1 MLDIFPQQKKR
12 QMAES
17 TESQTSRSVTLLPA
31 TKVGALGRV
40 WRLILPLILLGTGWV
55 AFDYWMEP
63 EVREKR
69 QRDLPQLPK
78 TRVIELTVV
87 DFEPQIETSGVVRAH
102 NQINLTSQVS
112 GRIVATHPQF
122 EDGAYF
128 EEGTVLVELDK
139 ADFKTAVASA
149 KSQQA
154 QALALLAQEQTRA
167 KQARLDWEDLGYE
180 EEPSDLVLRV
190 PQLRE
195 AEARAEAAAAQLEQA
210 ERGLDRCQIRAPFDG
225 RIRQRLAGVSQ
236 TIGSGTSLASIFAV
250 DYAEVRLPI
259 EARHMRF
266 LELPEE
272 ASDRPLKIILRDAL
286 DESNKIER
294 EAWIVRTEGALNEES
309 LDLFAIARIDDPFGR
324 QSGKAPLRI
333 GQPVSAKI
341 PGRPFERVVAIPRKA
356 VRQLSRIT
364 VVERESHMINQRTVT
379 PLWENETHL
388 IVRDESLVDGTL
400 LATAYLVYTPDGTP
414 VEILPDPSPEGAPS
428 AATAGNDEK
437 TD

>member
-1 MLDIFPQQKKR
+1 
-12 QMAES
+12 MAES
-17 TESQTSRSVTLLPA
+17 TESQTSPSVTLPPA
-31 TKVGALGRV
+31 TKAGGLARV
-40 WRLILPLILLGTGWV
+40 WRLILPLMFLGTGWV
-55 AFDYWMEP
+55 AFDHWMQP

-69 QRDLPQLPK
+69 QRGLPQLPK
-78 TRVIELTVV
+78 TRVIELNVV
-87 DFEPQIETSGVVRAH
+87 DFEPQIETSGVIRAH
-102 NQINLTSQVS
+102 NQITLTSQVS

-154 QALALLAQEQTRA
+154 QALAILAQEQTRA

-195 AEARAEAAAAQLEQA
+195 AEARVEAAAAQLEQA
-210 ERGLDRCQIRAPFDG
+210 ERGLERCQIRAPFDG
-225 RIRQRLAGVSQ
+225 RMRQRMVGVSQ

-272 ASDRPLKIILRDAL
+272 ASDSPVKIILRDAL
-286 DESNKIER
+286 DESNKVER
-294 EAWIVRTEGALNEES
+294 EAWIVRTEGALNEQS

-324 QSGKAPLRI
+324 ESGKAPLRI
-333 GQPVSAKI
+333 GQPVSAKV
-341 PGRPFERVVAIPRKA
+341 PGRPFEKVVVIPRKA

-364 VVERESHMINQRTVT
+364 VVDRDSHIITKRMVT
-379 PLWENETHL
+379 PLWENDTDL
-388 IVRDESLVDGTL
+388 IVSDEFLIDGTL

-414 VEILPDPSPEGAPS
+414 VEILPDPSPEGEPPVAS
-428 AATAGNDEK
+428 NGNDDK

>member
-1 MLDIFPQQKKR
+1 
-12 QMAES
+12 MAES
-17 TESQTSRSVTLLPA
+17 TESQTSPSRTLLSA
-31 TKVGALGRV
+31 TKGSILVKV
-40 WRLILPLILLGTGWV
+40 WRLILPLILLGTGWF
-55 AFDYWMEP
+55 AFNHWMQP

-69 QRDLPQLPK
+69 QRGLPQLPK

-87 DFEPQIETSGVVRAH
+87 DFEPQIETSGVIRAH
-102 NQINLTSQVS
+102 NQITLTSQVS

-128 EEGTVLVELDK
+128 EEGTILVELDK

-154 QALALLAQEQTRA
+154 QALAILAQEQTRA

-195 AEARAEAAAAQLEQA
+195 AEARVEAAAAQLEQA
-210 ERGLDRCQIRAPFDG
+210 ERGLERCQIRAPFDG
-225 RIRQRLAGVSQ
+225 RMRQRMVGVSQ

-272 ASDRPLKIILRDAL
+272 ASDSPVKIILRDAL
-286 DESNKIER
+286 DESNKVER
-294 EAWIVRTEGALNEES
+294 EAWIVRTEGALNEQS

-324 QSGKAPLRI
+324 ESGKAPLRI
-333 GQPVSAKI
+333 GQPVSAKV
-341 PGRPFERVVAIPRKA
+341 PGRPFEKVVVIPRKA

-364 VVERESHMINQRTVT
+364 VVDRDSHIITKRMVT
-379 PLWENETHL
+379 PLWENDTDL
-388 IVRDESLVDGTL
+388 IVSDEFLVDGTL

-414 VEILPDPSPEGAPS
+414 VEILPDPSPEGEPPV
-428 AATAGNDEK
+428 ATNGNDDK

>member
-1 MLDIFPQQKKR
+1 
-12 QMAES
+12 MAES
-17 TESQTSRSVTLLPA
+17 TESQTSPSVTLPPA
-31 TKVGALGRV
+31 TKAGGLARV
-40 WRLILPLILLGTGWV
+40 WRLILPLMFLGTGWV
-55 AFDYWMEP
+55 AFDHWMKP

-69 QRDLPQLPK
+69 QRGLPQLPK
-78 TRVIELTVV
+78 TRVIELNVV
-87 DFEPQIETSGVVRAH
+87 DFEPQIETSGVIRAH
-102 NQINLTSQVS
+102 NQITLTSQVS

-154 QALALLAQEQTRA
+154 QALAILAQEQTRA

-195 AEARAEAAAAQLEQA
+195 AEARVEAAAAQLEQA
-210 ERGLDRCQIRAPFDG
+210 ERGLERCQIRAPFDG
-225 RIRQRLAGVSQ
+225 RMRQRMVGVSQ
-236 TIGSGTSLASIFAV
+236 TISSGTSLASIFAV

-272 ASDRPLKIILRDAL
+272 ASDSPVKIILRDAL
-286 DESNKIER
+286 DESNKVER
-294 EAWIVRTEGALNEES
+294 EAWIVRTEGALNEQS

-324 QSGKAPLRI
+324 ESGKAPLRI
-333 GQPVSAKI
+333 GQPVSAKV
-341 PGRPFERVVAIPRKA
+341 PGRPLEKVVVIPRKA

-364 VVERESHMINQRTVT
+364 VVDRDSHIITKRMVT
-379 PLWENETHL
+379 PLWENDTDL
-388 IVRDESLVDGTL
+388 IVSDEFLVDGTL

-414 VEILPDPSPEGAPS
+414 VEILPDPSPEGEPPVAS
-428 AATAGNDEK
+428 NGNDDK

>member
-1 MLDIFPQQKKR
+1 
-12 QMAES
+12 MAES
-17 TESQTSRSVTLLPA
+17 TESQTSPSVTLPPA
-31 TKVGALGRV
+31 TKAGGLARV
-40 WRLILPLILLGTGWV
+40 WRLILPLMFLGTGWF
-55 AFDYWMEP
+55 AFDHWMQP

-69 QRDLPQLPK
+69 QRGLPQLPK
-78 TRVIELTVV
+78 TRVIELNVV
-87 DFEPQIETSGVVRAH
+87 DFEPQIETSGVIRAH
-102 NQINLTSQVS
+102 NQITLTSQVS

-154 QALALLAQEQTRA
+154 QALAILAQEQTRA

-195 AEARAEAAAAQLEQA
+195 AEARVEAAAAQLEQA
-210 ERGLDRCQIRAPFDG
+210 ERGLERCQIRAPFDG
-225 RIRQRLAGVSQ
+225 RMRQRMVGVSQ
-236 TIGSGTSLASIFAV
+236 TISSGTSLASIFAV

-272 ASDRPLKIILRDAL
+272 ASDSPVKIILRDAL
-286 DESNKIER
+286 DESNKVER
-294 EAWIVRTEGALNEES
+294 EAWIVRTEGALNEQS

-324 QSGKAPLRI
+324 ESGKAPLRI
-333 GQPVSAKI
+333 GQPVSAKV
-341 PGRPFERVVAIPRKA
+341 PGRPLEKVVVIPRKA

-364 VVERESHMINQRTVT
+364 VVDRDSHIITKRMVT
-379 PLWENETHL
+379 PLWENDTDL
-388 IVRDESLVDGTL
+388 VVSDEFLVDGTL

-414 VEILPDPSPEGAPS
+414 VEILPDPSPEGEPPVAS
-428 AATAGNDEK
+428 NGNDDK

>member
-1 MLDIFPQQKKR
+1 
-12 QMAES
+12 MAES
-17 TESQTSRSVTLLPA
+17 TESQTSPSVTLPPA
-31 TKVGALGRV
+31 TKAGGLARV
-40 WRLILPLILLGTGWV
+40 WRLILPLMFLGTGWV
-55 AFDYWMEP
+55 AFDHWMQP

-69 QRDLPQLPK
+69 QRGLPQLPK
-78 TRVIELTVV
+78 TRVIELNVV
-87 DFEPQIETSGVVRAH
+87 DFEPQIETSGVIRAH
-102 NQINLTSQVS
+102 NQITLTSQVS

-154 QALALLAQEQTRA
+154 QALAILAQEQTRA

-195 AEARAEAAAAQLEQA
+195 AEARVEAAAAQLEQA
-210 ERGLDRCQIRAPFDG
+210 ERGLERCQIRAPFDG
-225 RIRQRLAGVSQ
+225 RMRQRMVGVSQ
-236 TIGSGTSLASIFAV
+236 TIGSGTSLAAIFAV

-272 ASDRPLKIILRDAL
+272 ASDSPVKIILRDAL
-286 DESNKIER
+286 DESNKVER
-294 EAWIVRTEGALNEES
+294 EAWIVRTEGALNEQS

-324 QSGKAPLRI
+324 ESGKAPLRI
-333 GQPVSAKI
+333 GQPVSAKV
-341 PGRPFERVVAIPRKA
+341 PGRPFEKVVVIPRKA

-364 VVERESHMINQRTVT
+364 VVDRDSHIITKRMVT
-379 PLWENETHL
+379 PLWENDTDL
-388 IVRDESLVDGTL
+388 IVSDEFLVDGTL

-414 VEILPDPSPEGAPS
+414 VEILPDPSPEGEPPVAS
-428 AATAGNDEK
+428 NGNDDK

>member
-1 MLDIFPQQKKR
+1 
-12 QMAES
+12 MAES

-55 AFDYWMEP
+55 AFDYWMQP

-225 RIRQRLAGVSQ
+225 RIRQRLVGVSQ

-259 EARHMRF
+259 AARHMRF

>member
-1 MLDIFPQQKKR
+1 VIL
-12 QMAES
+12 S
-17 TESQTSRSVTLLPA
+17 PA
-31 TKVGALGRV
+31 TKVAGYARV
-40 WRLILPLILLGTGWV
+40 WRLILPLIFLGAGWF
-55 AFDYWMEP
+55 AFDHWMQP

-78 TRVIELTVV
+78 TRVIELNVV

-102 NQINLTSQVS
+102 NQITLTSQVS

-149 KSQQA
+149 KSQEA
-154 QALALLAQEQTRA
+154 QALAILAQEQTRA

-195 AEARAEAAAAQLEQA
+195 AEARVEAAAAQLEQA
-210 ERGLDRCQIRAPFDG
+210 ERGLERCQIRAPFDG
-225 RIRQRLAGVSQ
+225 RMRQRMVGVSQ
-236 TIGSGTSLASIFAV
+236 TISSGTSLASIFAV

-259 EARHMRF
+259 EARHIRF

-272 ASDRPLKIILRDAL
+272 ASDSPVKIILRDAL

-294 EAWIVRTEGALNEES
+294 EAWIVRTEGALNEQS

-324 QSGKAPLRI
+324 ESGKAPLRI
-333 GQPVSAKI
+333 GQPVSAKV
-341 PGRPFERVVAIPRKA
+341 PGRPFEKVVVIPREA

-364 VVERESHMINQRTVT
+364 VVDRDSHMISKRMVT
-379 PLWENETHL
+379 PLWENETDL
-388 IVRDESLVDGTL
+388 IVSDESLVDGTL
-400 LATAYLVYTPDGTP
+400 LATAFLVYTPDGTP
-414 VEILPDPSPEGAPS
+414 VEILPDPSPEGETPV
-428 AATAGNDEK
+428 ATNGNDNK

>member
-1 MLDIFPQQKKR
+1 
-12 QMAES
+12 MAES
-17 TESQTSRSVTLLPA
+17 TESQTSPSVTLPPA
-31 TKVGALGRV
+31 TKAGGLARV
-40 WRLILPLILLGTGWV
+40 WRLILPLMFLGTGWV
-55 AFDYWMEP
+55 AFDHWMKP

-69 QRDLPQLPK
+69 QRGLPQLPK
-78 TRVIELTVV
+78 TRVIELNVV
-87 DFEPQIETSGVVRAH
+87 DFEPQIETSGVIRAH
-102 NQINLTSQVS
+102 NQITLTSQVS

-154 QALALLAQEQTRA
+154 QALAILAQEQTRA

-195 AEARAEAAAAQLEQA
+195 AEARVEAAAAQLEQA
-210 ERGLDRCQIRAPFDG
+210 ERGLERCQIRAPFDG
-225 RIRQRLAGVSQ
+225 RMRQRMVGVSQ

-272 ASDRPLKIILRDAL
+272 ASDSPVKIILRDAL
-286 DESNKIER
+286 DESNKVER
-294 EAWIVRTEGALNEES
+294 EAWIVRTEGALNEQS

-324 QSGKAPLRI
+324 ESGKAPLRI
-333 GQPVSAKI
+333 GQPVSAKV
-341 PGRPFERVVAIPRKA
+341 PGRPLEKVVVIPRKA

-364 VVERESHMINQRTVT
+364 VVDRDSHIITKRMVT
-379 PLWENETHL
+379 PLWENNTDL
-388 IVRDESLVDGTL
+388 IVSDEFLVDGTL

-414 VEILPDPSPEGAPS
+414 VEILPDPSPEGEPPVAS
-428 AATAGNDEK
+428 NGNDDK

>member
-1 MLDIFPQQKKR
+1 
-12 QMAES
+12 MAES
-17 TESQTSRSVTLLPA
+17 TESRTSPGVILSPA
-31 TKVGALGRV
+31 TKVGGYARV
-40 WRLILPLILLGTGWV
+40 WRLILPLIFLGAGWF
-55 AFDYWMEP
+55 AFDHWMQP

-78 TRVIELTVV
+78 TRVIELNVV

-102 NQINLTSQVS
+102 NQITLTSQVS

-149 KSQQA
+149 KSQEA
-154 QALALLAQEQTRA
+154 QALAILAQEQTRA

-195 AEARAEAAAAQLEQA
+195 AEARVEAAAAQLEQA
-210 ERGLDRCQIRAPFDG
+210 ERGLERCQIRAPFDG
-225 RIRQRLAGVSQ
+225 RMRQRMVGVSQ
-236 TIGSGTSLASIFAV
+236 TISSGTSLASIFAV

-272 ASDRPLKIILRDAL
+272 ASDSPVKIILLDAL

-294 EAWIVRTEGALNEES
+294 EAWIVRTEGALNEQS

-324 QSGKAPLRI
+324 ESGKAPLRI
-333 GQPVSAKI
+333 GQPVSAKV
-341 PGRPFERVVAIPRKA
+341 PGRPFEKVVVIPREA

-364 VVERESHMINQRTVT
+364 VVDRDSHMISKRMVT
-379 PLWENETHL
+379 PLWENETDL
-388 IVRDESLVDGTL
+388 IVSDESLVDGTL
-400 LATAYLVYTPDGTP
+400 LATAFLVYTPDGTP
-414 VEILPDPSPEGAPS
+414 VEILPEPSPEGETPV
-428 AATAGNDEK
+428 ATNGNDNK

>member
-1 MLDIFPQQKKR
+1 
-12 QMAES
+12 MAES
-17 TESQTSRSVTLLPA
+17 TESQTSPSVTLPPV
-31 TKVGALGRV
+31 TKAGGLARV
-40 WRLILPLILLGTGWV
+40 WRLILPLMFLGTGWF
-55 AFDYWMEP
+55 AFDHWMQP

-69 QRDLPQLPK
+69 QRGLPQLPK

-87 DFEPQIETSGVVRAH
+87 DFEPQIETSGVIRAH
-102 NQINLTSQVS
+102 NQITLTSQVS

-154 QALALLAQEQTRA
+154 QALAILAQEQTRA

-195 AEARAEAAAAQLEQA
+195 AEARVEAAAAQLEQA
-210 ERGLDRCQIRAPFDG
+210 ERGLERCQIRAPFDG
-225 RIRQRLAGVSQ
+225 RMRQRMVGVSQ
-236 TIGSGTSLASIFAV
+236 TISSGTSLASIFAV

-272 ASDRPLKIILRDAL
+272 ASDSPVKIILRDAL
-286 DESNKIER
+286 DESNKVER
-294 EAWIVRTEGALNEES
+294 EAWIVRTEGALNEQS
-309 LDLFAIARIDDPFGR
+309 LDLFAIARIGDPFGR
-324 QSGKAPLRI
+324 ESGKAPLRI
-333 GQPVSAKI
+333 GQPVSAKV
-341 PGRPFERVVAIPRKA
+341 PGRPFEKVVVIPRKA

-364 VVERESHMINQRTVT
+364 VVDRDSHIITKRMVT
-379 PLWENETHL
+379 PLWENDTDL
-388 IVRDESLVDGTL
+388 VVSDEFLVDGTL

-414 VEILPDPSPEGAPS
+414 VEILPDPSPEGEPPVAS
-428 AATAGNDEK
+428 NGNDDK

>member
-1 MLDIFPQQKKR
+1 M
-12 QMAES
+12 
-17 TESQTSRSVTLLPA
+17 TLPPA
-31 TKVGALGRV
+31 TKAGGLARV
-40 WRLILPLILLGTGWV
+40 WRLILPLMFLGTGWF
-55 AFDYWMEP
+55 AFDHWMQP

-69 QRDLPQLPK
+69 QRGLPQLPK

-87 DFEPQIETSGVVRAH
+87 DFEPQIETSGVIRAH
-102 NQINLTSQVS
+102 NQITLTSQVS

-128 EEGTVLVELDK
+128 EEGTILVELDK

-154 QALALLAQEQTRA
+154 QALAILAQEQTRA

-195 AEARAEAAAAQLEQA
+195 AEARVEAAAAQLEQA
-210 ERGLDRCQIRAPFDG
+210 ERGLERCQIRAPFDG
-225 RIRQRLAGVSQ
+225 RMRQRMVGVSQ

-272 ASDRPLKIILRDAL
+272 ASDSPVKIILRDAL
-286 DESNKIER
+286 DESNKVEW
-294 EAWIVRTEGALNEES
+294 EAWIVRTEGALNEQS

-324 QSGKAPLRI
+324 ESGKAPLRI
-333 GQPVSAKI
+333 GQPVSAKV
-341 PGRPFERVVAIPRKA
+341 PGRPFEKVVVIPRKA

-364 VVERESHMINQRTVT
+364 VVDRDSHIITKRMVT
-379 PLWENETHL
+379 PLWENDTDL
-388 IVRDESLVDGTL
+388 IVSDEFLVDGTL

-414 VEILPDPSPEGAPS
+414 VEILPDPSPEGEPPV
-428 AATAGNDEK
+428 ATNGNDDK

>member
-1 MLDIFPQQKKR
+1 
-12 QMAES
+12 MAES
-17 TESQTSRSVTLLPA
+17 TESQTSPSVTLPPA
-31 TKVGALGRV
+31 TKAGGLARV
-40 WRLILPLILLGTGWV
+40 WRLILPLMFLGTGWF
-55 AFDYWMEP
+55 AFDHWMQP

-69 QRDLPQLPK
+69 QRGLPQLPK

-87 DFEPQIETSGVVRAH
+87 DFEPQIETSGVIRAH
-102 NQINLTSQVS
+102 NQITLTSQVS

-128 EEGTVLVELDK
+128 EEGTILVELDK

-154 QALALLAQEQTRA
+154 QALAILAQEQTRA

-195 AEARAEAAAAQLEQA
+195 AEARVEAAAAQLEQA
-210 ERGLDRCQIRAPFDG
+210 ERGLERCQIRAPFDG
-225 RIRQRLAGVSQ
+225 RMRQRMVGVSQ

-259 EARHMRF
+259 EARHMRC

-272 ASDRPLKIILRDAL
+272 ASDSPVKIILRDAL
-286 DESNKIER
+286 DESNKVER
-294 EAWIVRTEGALNEES
+294 EAWIVRTEGALNEQS

-324 QSGKAPLRI
+324 ESGKAPLRI
-333 GQPVSAKI
+333 GQPVSAKV
-341 PGRPFERVVAIPRKA
+341 PGRPFEKVVVIPRKA

-364 VVERESHMINQRTVT
+364 VVDRDSHIITKRMVT
-379 PLWENETHL
+379 PLWENDTDL
-388 IVRDESLVDGTL
+388 IVSDEFLVDGTL

-414 VEILPDPSPEGAPS
+414 VEILPDPSPEGEPPV
-428 AATAGNDEK
+428 ATNGNDDK

>member
-1 MLDIFPQQKKR
+1 
-12 QMAES
+12 MAES
-17 TESQTSRSVTLLPA
+17 NESRTSPGVILSPA
-31 TKVGALGRV
+31 TKVAGLARV
-40 WRLILPLILLGTGWV
+40 WRLILPLIFLGTGWF
-55 AFDYWMEP
+55 AFDHWMQP

-78 TRVIELTVV
+78 TRVIELNVV

-102 NQINLTSQVS
+102 NQITLTSQVS

-139 ADFKTAVASA
+139 ADFKTVVASA

-167 KQARLDWEDLGYE
+167 KQARLDWEDLGYK

-195 AEARAEAAAAQLEQA
+195 AEARVEAAAAQLDQA
-210 ERGLDRCQIRAPFDG
+210 ERGLERCQIRAPFDG
-225 RIRQRLAGVSQ
+225 RMRQRMVGVSQ
-236 TIGSGTSLASIFAV
+236 TISSGTSLASIFAV

-272 ASDRPLKIILRDAL
+272 ASDSPIKIILRDAL

-294 EAWIVRTEGALNEES
+294 EAWIVRTEGALNEQS

-324 QSGKAPLRI
+324 ESGKAPLRI
-333 GQPVSAKI
+333 GQPVAAKV
-341 PGRPFERVVAIPRKA
+341 PGRPFEKVVVIPREA

-364 VVERESHMINQRTVT
+364 VVDRDSHRISKRMVT
-379 PLWENETHL
+379 PLWENDTDL
-388 IVRDESLVDGTL
+388 IVSDESLVDGTL
-400 LATAYLVYTPDGTP
+400 LATAFLVYTPDGTP
-414 VEILPDPSPEGAPS
+414 VEILPDPSPEGETPV
-428 AATAGNDEK
+428 ATNGNDDK
-437 TD
+437 TN